1 MPYPPAKPE
10 DAVQLKTFDPVTFY
24 PALAAREKLKKRD
37 DSVNTL
43 PHKSVHE
50 PMIPKD
56 FDPAIFYPA
65 LAAQEKAKVK
75 GLRDDSTFTDS
86 IYPSSS
92 ISQTI
97 PVVERPIIVHPPM

>member
-1 MPYPPAKPE
+1 MPYPMAKAG

-24 PALAAREKLKKRD
+24 PALAAREKLKIRD

-50 PMIPKD
+50 PAIPKD
-56 FDPAIFYPA
+56 FDPAVFYPA
-65 LAAQEKAKVK
+65 LAAQEKAKVVA
-75 GLRDDSTFTDS
+75 RNDSGFTDS

-92 ISQTI
+92 ISQSVPRI
-97 PVVERPIIVHPPM
+97 VRPIVQPPR